1 MYKTVVAIRAGY
13 HDARRIKPG
22 TVFEVPKKMKG
33 SWFVDHKPGAP
44 IPVEA
49 AKEPD
54 PFAGQALQRGQT
66 AQTGGPPATLGDAA
80 PPQDQEP
87 LA

>member
-1 MYKTVVAIRAGY
+1 MFKTVVAIRAGY

-22 TVFEVPKKMKG
+22 TIFEVPKKMKG

-44 IPVEA
+44 VPVEA

-54 PFAGQALQRGQT
+54 PFAGQAPQRGQPN
-66 AQTGGPPATLGDAA
+66 GPPATLGQAI
-80 PPQDQEP
+80 PPDQEP